1 MKRMCHSSRDYLP
14 DLCCS
19 EVGLDIDAC
28 HVEGFAVYSC
38 EGDHIRML
46 ASLCPVHANSA
57 VYNELPPRD
66 RRSLRGRR
74 EFDKTGRHFFD
85 EGLRRRRFEAHHGY
99 VVCTPIGRQA
109 AEYSH
114 FFVWAGLK
122 CDCFSVREIDEDL
135 KTLGGRDCQLGGCDR
150 CRQEASIRRYD
161 VKRALIAEAQLE
173 ILGIGSIQKS
183 QSH

>member
-46 ASLCPVHANSA
+46 ASLRPVHANSA

-114 FFVWAGLK
+114 SSGPVSSATAFPFAKSTRTSKRSAG
-122 CDCFSVREIDEDL
+122 EIVSWVAA
-135 KTLGGRDCQLGGCDR
+135 TGAGRKPPSD
-150 CRQEASIRRYD
+150 AMT
-161 VKRALIAEAQLE
+161 
-173 ILGIGSIQKS
+173 
-183 QSH
+183 